1 MRYCVRAQ
9 AGDSSQRLSSWSS
22 NINAANMSPTH
33 DELVAPTPEP
43 HNVRLGRVVMS
54 QMPDK
59 RRLRA
64 FAGWWYRPEFI
75 IMELNI
81 NATITSPA
89 HDESVP
95 LTPEPYTVRGYAYT
109 GSSFSSS
116 PQIKHAPLTKL
127 PCLAS

>member
-1 MRYCVRAQ
+1 M
-9 AGDSSQRLSSWSS
+9 
-22 NINAANMSPTH
+22 
-33 DELVAPTPEP
+33 
-43 HNVRLGRVVMS
+43 RLGKVIIF

-59 RRLRA
+59 GHVRA

-109 GSSFSSS
+109 GSSFSSF
-116 PQIKHAPLTKL
+116 PQIKHPPLTQL
-127 PCLAS
+127 PSLAS